1 MLFTREPSP
10 ESGIPPALAG
20 AVFSLRDEGNVVTAP
35 LRTGDSVA
43 LIQLVEIDR
52 VDITSDEAAMTAS
65 QELQDSI
72 GNDLFGAFLA
82 GIQEDV
88 DLRVNQDALASYKAR
103 VNPDT

>member
-1 MLFTREPSP
+1 
-10 ESGIPPALAG
+10 
-20 AVFSLRDEGNVVTAP
+20 
-35 LRTGDSVA
+35 
-43 LIQLVEIDR
+43 
-52 VDITSDEAAMTAS
+52 MTAS